1 MKVRVDEKSSKRGI
15 PSILG
20 RFSSFY
26 FLVASPGTEMNVN
39 FHNTD
44 RKKKKNRQRVLILSK
59 TEKHWLY
66 IHSST
71 FVFFQLPVTGLQY
84 IQLKQTWQQ
93 QSKCLHFTYYK
104 TRDPIEVTSLFTY
117 ISTHNV

>member
-44 RKKKKNRQRVLILSK
+44 RKKKKIDNG
-59 TEKHWLY
+59 
-66 IHSST
+66 
-71 FVFFQLPVTGLQY
+71 F
-84 IQLKQTWQQ
+84 
-93 QSKCLHFTYYK
+93 
-104 TRDPIEVTSLFTY
+104 
-117 ISTHNV
+117 

>member
-1 MKVRVDEKSSKRGI
+1 MPSLFVLVTITRQKMEIFRVVMKVRVDEKSSKRGI

-44 RKKKKNRQRVLILSK
+44 RKKKKIDNG
-59 TEKHWLY
+59 
-66 IHSST
+66 
-71 FVFFQLPVTGLQY
+71 F
-84 IQLKQTWQQ
+84 
-93 QSKCLHFTYYK
+93 
-104 TRDPIEVTSLFTY
+104 
-117 ISTHNV
+117 